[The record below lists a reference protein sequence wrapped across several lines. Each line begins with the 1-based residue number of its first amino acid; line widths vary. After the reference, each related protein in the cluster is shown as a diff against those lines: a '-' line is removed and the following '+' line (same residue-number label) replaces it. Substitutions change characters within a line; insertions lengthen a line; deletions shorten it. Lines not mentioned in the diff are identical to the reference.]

1 MFLTSEKKGRLF
13 TKYGSDLYSIWMI
26 QKAEGSYRRIQ
37 NVATKLYLEANKNGN
52 VFSNIFM
59 NNSTGQ
65 EWSIIDGIVQN
76 REYNKVLYG
85 DLNGQLKSKPLK
97 DSLLARWTI
106 KSFDSNN
113 SDKRIDSNPTIK
125 EIQKSLKALTST
137 EIDKLVMIQRN
148 DGHGKNLG

>member
-76 REYNKVLYG
+76 REYNTVLYG

-137 EIDKLVMIQRN
+137 EIDDTKE
-148 DGHGKNLG
+148 

>member
-76 REYNKVLYG
+76 REYNTVLYG